1 MFKNKTVIITGGFTG
16 IGAAITRLFVKEG
29 ANVIVIS
36 KNRGKQ
42 IESSSVT
49 FTETDVRDESSVKK
63 AVDDTLKKFGTIDIV
78 VNNAGVNYQN
88 QRDITVFSL
97 EEYRNVIDTNMTG
110 PFLTTKHTLPHLLKT
125 KGSIINI
132 ASQLG
137 LVPDANFPIYCA
149 SKAAVV
155 MFTKAMAVR
164 YAADGIRINCVCPGP
179 IDTSFLK
186 KNFLVSKLPMGRLG
200 TPDEVAN
207 VVLFLASDKCSY
219 VNGAAYTVDGGSSLS
234 RPRS

>member
-49 FTETDVRDESSVKK
+49 FTETDVRDEGSVKK